1 MKNNHN
7 KFNRTLN
14 PSGNEP
20 PLSWWKFKKNRYITI
35 NHPSITTK
43 EKCAFKV
50 ETILSP
56 QENQTL
62 EALTRTLQTSK
73 RDAVRIAIYELGK
86 DVLKAENL
94 LKYANK
100 ETKERGHT
108 SRSVEC
114 SCRVIKTE
122 KESAKEIA
130 KTFDIS
136 EKEAVRLCII
146 WLGRKLNEI
155 NFKLTKC
162 KRIGQEQLAREWSK
176 EYDGS
181 GSKLKKLKEA
191 SHAAYEVAA
200 EKAQSEVQKRQEAAE
215 QMKWMAG
222 AGEYQ
227 LTGDFESDLNSFIL
241 IEDMEEEERMDK
253 EFEQMVIDENIKN
266 EREKAVQRILFFN
279 PMFDREMAEDWV
291 NEDEREKKEKEE
303 LDDWLEN
310 ATDEEMIDKDW
321 EEFFI
326 YRCSYYLLE
335 PIWANEKDY
344 KEQAKRKPNE
354 TAQQYEA
361 RAYPPEYL
369 KDYQERE
376 KKEKEELQAKREE
389 EEKQKKL
396 RKKRDLVN
404 DITTNIEWT
413 KKRLEEL
420 KTTDTKEFSERRL
433 ESHLNEIKDIED
445 RQIPY
450 LKAKLTDNNYL
461 DLYWDELSQ

>member
-1 MKNNHN
+1 MKNN
-7 KFNRTLN
+7 KFNKTIN
-14 PSGNEP
+14 PSGAEP
-20 PLSWWKFKKNRYITI
+20 PLGWWKFRKNRYTTT

-43 EKCAFKV
+43 ERCVFKV

-56 QENQTL
+56 QEKQIL
-62 EALTRTLQTSK
+62 EGITRTLQTSK

-86 DVLKAENL
+86 DVFKAVNF

-100 ETKERGHT
+100 ETEERGHT
-108 SRSVEC
+108 SRSVKC

-122 KESAKEIA
+122 KESAGEIA
-130 KTFDIS
+130 KTFEIS

-181 GSKLKKLKEA
+181 GSKIKKLKEA

-227 LTGDFESDLNSFIL
+227 LTGDFESDLNRFIL

-266 EREKAVQRILFFN
+266 ERERAIQRILFFN
-279 PMFDREMAEDWV
+279 PMFDRDMAVDWV

-310 ATDEEMIDKDW
+310 ATDEEMIDK
-321 EEFFI
+321 EPNFFFMFRTDI
-326 YRCSYYLLE
+326 GLDPI
-335 PIWANEKDY
+335 PIWSYDKDWKEK
-344 KEQAKRKPNE
+344 EKRMPNE
-354 TAQQYEA
+354 TAEQYKN
-361 RAYPPEYL
+361 RAFPPEYL
-369 KDYQERE
+369 KKIHEE
-376 KKEKEELQAKREE
+376 KKKTIEESQAKREE
-389 EEKQKKL
+389 ENKQKKL
-396 RKKRDLVN
+396 RK
-404 DITTNIEWT
+404 
-413 KKRLEEL
+413 
-420 KTTDTKEFSERRL
+420 
-433 ESHLNEIKDIED
+433 
-445 RQIPY
+445 
-450 LKAKLTDNNYL
+450 
-461 DLYWDELSQ
+461 

>member
-7 KFNRTLN
+7 KFNKTLN
-14 PSGNEP
+14 PSGAEP
-20 PLSWWKFKKNRYITI
+20 PLGWWKFKKNRYITI

-62 EALTRTLQTSK
+62 EGLTRTLQTSK

-130 KTFDIS
+130 KTFGIS

-155 NFKLTKC
+155 NFRLTKC

-191 SHAAYEVAA
+191 SHAAYEDAA

-227 LTGDFESDLNSFIL
+227 LTGDFESDLNRFIL
-241 IEDMEEEERMDK
+241 IENMEEEERMDK
-253 EFEQMVIDENIKN
+253 EFEQILEDENIKSK
-266 EREKAVQRILFFN
+266 REQDIRRA
-279 PMFDREMAEDWV
+279 MFYFPFMDREDAEEYV
-291 NEDEREKKEKEE
+291 KEQAEE
-303 LDDWLEN
+303 LVKEAEEEQWLEN
-310 ATDEEMIDKDW
+310 ASDEELIDKDW
-321 EEFFI
+321 WLFFF
-326 YRCSYYLLE
+326 YRCNYNCDPL
-335 PIWANEKDY
+335 WANDKDWEK
-344 KEQAKRKPNE
+344 QSKRKENE
-354 TAQQYEA
+354 TATEYEA
-361 RAYPPEYL
+361 RAFPPEYV
-369 KDYQERE
+369 KESEERK
-376 KKEKEELQAKREE
+376 KKEQEKRMKNLEVAK
-389 EEKQKKL
+389 KQKKL

-404 DITTNIEWT
+404 DLKDEV
-413 KKRLEEL
+413 KRWSKEIEEL
-420 KTTDTKEFSERRL
+420 NAKDLKGKTDKEL
-433 ESHLNEIKDIED
+433 EKHQESLRWAED
-445 RQIPY
+445 ALAIQ
-450 LKAKLTDNNYL
+450 KKKLTDANYL